1 MDNNVSWILSEEGNP
16 FIKRDNQIKR
26 YAKKIWPIPE
36 LRPEIKDSEQDEA
49 IGKAL
54 AALAFAA
61 HDIIYERDEARRIV
75 DMRRAEIAQEFET
88 EIEGL
93 EEQLRLA
100 PIVFSHLEQERY
112 ETFLDK
118 HYKLHN
124 DGKYKRDHGITF
136 HVVGTGIG
144 VCTTLECPVCHEK
157 EDITDI
163 ANW

>member
-1 MDNNVSWILSEEGNP
+1 MDDNTLWILSEEGNP

-61 HDIIYERDEARRIV
+61 HDIIYERDEARRVV

-88 EIEGL
+88 EIKGL

-118 HYKLHN
+118 HYKLHKK
-124 DGKYKRDHGITF
+124 DSGVTF
-136 HVVGTGIG
+136 HMVGTGIG
-144 VCTTLECPVCHEK
+144 TCYTIECPICHEK
-157 EDITDI
+157 EDITDVSS
-163 ANW
+163 W

>member
-1 MDNNVSWILSEEGNP
+1 MDNNTLWILTEEGNP

-36 LRPEIKDSEQDEA
+36 LRSEIKDSEQDEA

-54 AALAFAA
+54 AAFAFAA

-75 DMRRAEIAQEFET
+75 DMRHAEIAQEFET
-88 EIEGL
+88 EIERL
-93 EEQLRLA
+93 EEQLQLA

-118 HYKLHN
+118 HYKLHKK
-124 DGKYKRDHGITF
+124 DPGITF
-136 HVVGTGIG
+136 HMIGTGVGMCYTI
-144 VCTTLECPVCHEK
+144 ECPVCHEK
-157 EDITDI
+157 EDITDVSS
-163 ANW
+163 W

>member
-1 MDNNVSWILSEEGNP
+1 MDDNVSWILSEEGNP

-54 AALAFAA
+54 ATLAFAA

-75 DMRRAEIAQEFET
+75 DMRRAEIAQEFEV

-100 PIVFSHLEQERY
+100 PIVFSYLEQERY

-118 HYKLHN
+118 HYKLHKC
-124 DGKYKRDHGITF
+124 DRGITF
-136 HVVGTGIG
+136 HMIGTGVG
-144 VCTTLECPVCHEK
+144 ACYTLECPICHEK
-157 EDITDI
+157 EDITDVSS
-163 ANW
+163 W